1 MFCSVCKEAA
11 AVDATISHKNSFT
24 SGNCQYKLE
33 SHDNYYWGYCLF
45 VFFLLSIRSVEGYG
59 ALIKVFHFNLEE
71 SKGHFILGRAT
82 KNSSNYWPDW
92 PPSAGVNF

>member
-33 SHDNYYWGYCLF
+33 SHDITGGI
-45 VFFLLSIRSVEGYG
+45 VFLCSF
-59 ALIKVFHFNLEE
+59 F
-71 SKGHFILGRAT
+71 
-82 KNSSNYWPDW
+82 
-92 PPSAGVNF
+92 